1 VRTRAKGGPGLP
13 RCVGGVYTP
22 RAMARGPE
30 KRSDSAPAASAAVT
44 ATAAADEDGAAAKGG
59 ELGIDDILGRLE
71 RVVKELEGGDLPLER
86 ALERFELGVK
96 LARRGSQLLDG
107 IEERVEM
114 LLADRDEVVPLPRPP
129 AARGDDDDGG

>member
-1 VRTRAKGGPGLP
+1 
-13 RCVGGVYTP
+13 
-22 RAMARGPE
+22 MARGPE
-30 KRSDSAPAASAAVT
+30 KRSDSVTASAAAV
-44 ATAAADEDGAAAKGG
+44 ATSAADEDGAAQRD

-71 RVVKELEGGDLPLER
+71 RVVKDLEGGDLPLER

-114 LLADRDEVVPLPRPP
+114 LLADRDEVVPLPRTS